1 MQIKLY
7 TTPGCRA
14 CASLKLEMQK
24 SKYNE
29 FLEIIDLTQN
39 EKEMSFVREKGIMSV
54 PTIGIFIPE
63 KNIFES
69 ITGARP
75 VEYVDKYIEEAIKNA
90 S

>member
-1 MQIKLY
+1 MRVQIKLY

-39 EKEMSFVREKGIMSV
+39 EEEMNFIREK
-54 PTIGIFIPE
+54 E
-63 KNIFES
+63 
-69 ITGARP
+69 
-75 VEYVDKYIEEAIKNA
+75 
-90 S
+90 